1 MALLDLTSPTAVKLA
16 MVECDRLGRDE
27 FLRQYGFGHATTYP
41 MKYEG
46 KEYDSKAIAGVA
58 HDIQNPELPKLTA
71 DRFSGGTSAAAGR
84 VFELGFDVAE
94 MHRRPIDWSLR
105 ECEVTADAYLAA

>member
-1 MALLDLTSPTAVKLA
+1 MGLLDLTSPTAVKLA

-41 MKYEG
+41 MKYED

-58 HDIQNPELPKLTA
+58 HDIQNPELPRLTA
-71 DRFSGGTSAAAGR
+71 DRFSGGTSARRRQNLRIGVR
-84 VFELGFDVAE
+84 RRGDESPTYRLVAPR
-94 MHRRPIDWSLR
+94 M
-105 ECEVTADAYLAA
+105 